1 MKKTESGFEYSL
13 SDTVKDDFELVEVI
27 QEFTEGN
34 KLVAPTLI
42 RRLLGPEQYDRLKEH
57 CRTADG
63 IVSTAQM
70 LNEATEILNDK
81 GDKELKN

>member
-42 RRLLGPEQYDRLKEH
+42 KRLLGPEQYDRLKEH
-57 CRTADG
+57 CRRDG

>member
-42 RRLLGPEQYDRLKEH
+42 KRLLGPEQYDRLKEH
-57 CRTADG
+57 CRKGG